1 MHHDEPGLF
10 MLPDVAPIPVAM
22 TVPSEPMI
30 SEQQVV
36 SIKEAFTSA
45 GIQTMQARQELIQ
58 SCVVRPVGNIREL
71 YARDVRRILKRIQ
84 ERTRTPVVDNGSA
97 WDNRDE
103 DTWIDK
109 L

>member
-10 MLPDVAPIPVAM
+10 MLPDVAPIPV
-22 TVPSEPMI
+22 PNELMI

-36 SIKEAFTSA
+36 SIREAFTSA
-45 GIQTMQARQELIQ
+45 GIHTMHERQDLIQ
-58 SCVVRPVGNIREL
+58 SCIVRPVGNIREL

-84 ERTRTPVVDNGSA
+84 ERTRAAVVHNGSA

-103 DTWIDK
+103 ETWIDK